1 MDPNNLDRDFKLI
14 SKFNGV
20 CLNIEEKTRLEIGL
34 QELMIS
40 EKNESLKFWGKIP
53 GDDSDYYIALAT
65 NYKNH
70 YEFPEKKFYFSTPN
84 FVFELLPETFEYH
97 DKDFLDSY
105 YKPLKGNP
113 NLVIKQ
119 YGGAAPAEGEN
130 PENNNENPPPENPE
144 NPEENK
150 PATTNIQDPDAS
162 VDDNAPIPEPPKEN
176 FTEKLKLSYL
186 VRQIDYDTNIFPEGA
201 LCLTTDHEIRVNKSF
216 KGLCKENIGNMEKF
230 LHFRRVSQEKRELI
244 NQPDA
249 VFRYDIFDDIT
260 KDTVKGS
267 WTIELDP
274 TKTICNLRSLLW
286 PGYFAVHQSG
296 TKNYCGVYLGN
307 GFKNAELPFM
317 I

>member
-1 MDPNNLDRDFKLI
+1 MDPNNLDRQFKLI

-34 QELMIS
+34 QELMIK
-40 EKNESLKFWGKIP
+40 EKNESLKFWGRIP
-53 GDDSDYYIALAT
+53 ADDTDYYIALGI
-65 NYKNH
+65 NYKNN
-70 YEFPEKKFYFSTPN
+70 YEFPEKKFYFTTPLLN
-84 FVFELLPETFEYH
+84 FNFELLPETFEYH
-97 DKDFLDSY
+97 DKDFFDSY

-113 NLVIKQ
+113 TLIIKK
-119 YGGAAPAEGEN
+119 YGDAPVEGEN
-130 PENNNENPPPENPE
+130 PENAENANPENAENPDENKQKVNQMKDPDESEEEPPPPE
-144 NPEENK
+144 
-150 PATTNIQDPDAS
+150 A
-162 VDDNAPIPEPPKEN
+162 PKEN
-176 FTEKLKLSYL
+176 FTEKFKLSYL

-216 KGLCKENIGNMEKF
+216 KGLCLKNIGNMEKF
-230 LHFRRVSQEKRELI
+230 LHFRRVSEEKKKVIE
-244 NQPDA
+244 QDDA

-274 TKTICNLRSLLW
+274 TKSICNLRSLLW

-296 TKNYCGVYLGN
+296 TNDYCGVYLGN
-307 GFKNAELPFM
+307 GYKNAELPFM